1 MLAVFESCT
10 DLVPKLGYSGLMTA
24 SLYLQGWEKG
34 LSMTSALLLNIHQPQ
49 GVISSASGSTKS
61 LPLRLN
67 KPRSN
72 VSKVMQ

>member
-1 MLAVFESCT
+1 MLAVFGSCT

-34 LSMTSALLLNIHQPQ
+34 LSMTSALLLNIH
-49 GVISSASGSTKS
+49 GVISSVSGSTKS

-67 KPRSN
+67 KSRSD